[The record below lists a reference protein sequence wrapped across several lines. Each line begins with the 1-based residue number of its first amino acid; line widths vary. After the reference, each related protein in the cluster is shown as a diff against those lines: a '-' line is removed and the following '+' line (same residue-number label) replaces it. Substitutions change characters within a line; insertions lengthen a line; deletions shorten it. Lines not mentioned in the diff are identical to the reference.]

1 MKALRYI
8 PIIALLTLAGCQK
21 DKLPKGTPS
30 CIETRVQQMKDQA
43 LQTPPMRVVE
53 YEYNQATVYYIPA
66 SGACCDIF
74 SELWDSNCNLL
85 CHPDEG
91 LLPQNATDSCP
102 AGIIASPERRR

>member
-66 SGACCDIF
+66 SGACCPY
-74 SELWDSNCNLL
+74 SVGS
-85 CHPDEG
+85 PG
-91 LLPQNATDSCP
+91 PSRCP
-102 AGIIASPERRR
+102 ASARWLNWRIAVS